1 MIVTYQ
7 NFKKMISITDT
18 SSILNR
24 TIAPPIKDAVE
35 FNLTLKPC
43 NKFSLSNGAPV
54 YYINDGTEEVT
65 QVEMVFNAG
74 NSFETKNLVASA
86 TNYLLKNGTSK
97 KTALEINEHFEYYG
111 AYLNRS
117 CHNETSIVTLH
128 CLSKHLKELLPVIKE
143 ILTDSVF
150 PEQELAIFKQ
160 NSIQKLSVNLKK
172 CDFVANRLI
181 DQYLYGAQ
189 HPYGKV
195 SSIADIEAI
204 TRGDLVEFFAN
215 FYLKAGCKIFAAGKL
230 PDNFENLLNESFGD
244 LHLNENVPSVFSKT
258 EMAVEKKS
266 RVTNDPKG
274 VQGAIRIAR
283 PFPNRHHPDFK
294 KVMVLNSLFGGF
306 FGSRL
311 MSNIREEK
319 GYTYGIH
326 SHLENHI
333 RESAWVI
340 STEAGKDVC
349 EATIE
354 EVYKE
359 MKILREELI
368 DEEEL
373 LLVKNYMMGMN
384 LGDIDGPFQVI
395 SRWESLILNG
405 LDENYFHDAMNTIK
419 KISAEELKEL
429 SNKYLQPEEFFELVV
444 I

>member
-1 MIVTYQ
+1 
-7 NFKKMISITDT
+7 MISTLDT
-18 SSILNR
+18 GSVLNR
-24 TIAPPIKDAVE
+24 SIAPPIKDAVE
-35 FNLTLKPC
+35 FNLTLKQC
-43 NKFSLSNGAPV
+43 TRFSLANGAPV
-54 YYINDGTEEVT
+54 YYVNDGTEEVALI
-65 QVEMVFNAG
+65 EMVFDAG
-74 NSFETKNLVASA
+74 NSFENKNLVAAA

-111 AYLNRS
+111 AYLNRG
-117 CHNETSIVTLH
+117 CHSETSILTLH
-128 CLSKHLKELLPVIKE
+128 CLSKHLKELLPVVKE
-143 ILTDSVF
+143 ILTDSIF
-150 PEQELAIFKQ
+150 PEEELAIFKQ
-160 NSIQKLSVNLKK
+160 NSIQRLSVNLQK

-189 HPYGKV
+189 HPYGRV
-195 SSIADIEAI
+195 SSVEDIRAL
-204 TRGDLVEFFAN
+204 TREDLVNFFTN
-215 FYLKAGCKIFAAGKL
+215 FYLNASCKIFAAGKL
-230 PDNFENLLNESFGD
+230 PADFESVLNESFGN
-244 LHLNENVPSVFSKT
+244 LRLNEDIPGVIHQP
-258 EMAVEKKS
+258 EMASQKKL
-266 RVTNDPKG
+266 RIMNDSKG

-326 SHLENHI
+326 SFLENHI

-368 DEEEL
+368 DDEEL
-373 LLVKNYMMGMN
+373 LLVKNYMMGVN
-384 LGDIDGPFQVI
+384 LGDVDGPFQVI
-395 SRWESLILNG
+395 ARWKSLILNG
-405 LDENYFHDAMNTIK
+405 FDENYFYETMHVIK
-419 KISAEELKEL
+419 NISAEELKEL
-429 SNKYLQPEEFFELVV
+429 ANKYLKPEEFFELVV